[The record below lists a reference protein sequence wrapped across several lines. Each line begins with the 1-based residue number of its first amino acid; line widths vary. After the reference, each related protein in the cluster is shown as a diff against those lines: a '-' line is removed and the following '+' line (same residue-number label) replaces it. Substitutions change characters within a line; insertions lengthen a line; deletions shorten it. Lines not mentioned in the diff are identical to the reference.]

1 MDATQLAHAT
11 GFFKFLDDIRSENGV
26 VVLTLLTVIGFLYFN
41 LSKLTW
47 KVWSTAMQSKDL
59 EIARLIHDRD
69 QYRALV
75 FERLRALES
84 QSARTLKMRA
94 ASAADHTTT
103 LDEVH

>member
-1 MDATQLAHAT
+1 MDAPQLAHAA

-47 KVWSTAMQSKDL
+47 KVWSTAMQSKDR

-75 FERLRALES
+75 FERLRTLES

-94 ASAADHTTT
+94 AGAADHTTR

>member
-1 MDATQLAHAT
+1 MDAPQLAHAA

-47 KVWSTAMQSKDL
+47 KVWSTAMQSKDR

-75 FERLRALES
+75 FERLRTLES

-94 ASAADHTTT
+94 AGAADHTTT
-103 LDEVH
+103 PDEVH

>member
-1 MDATQLAHAT
+1 MDAPQLAHAA
-11 GFFKFLDDIRSENGV
+11 GFFKFLDDVRSENGV

-47 KVWSTAMQSKDL
+47 KVWSTAMQSKDR
-59 EIARLIHDRD
+59 EIARLLHDRD
-69 QYRALV
+69 EYRALV
-75 FERLRALES
+75 FERLRTLES

-94 ASAADHTTT
+94 AGAADHTTT